1 MSGAAPELRSFV
13 ETCAICGEDDVWS
26 ESFYRNLSA
35 GVGEIYWHSTHAREC
50 RERAAAEW
58 H

>member
-1 MSGAAPELRSFV
+1 MSAPELRSFV

>member
-1 MSGAAPELRSFV
+1 MSAPELRSFV

-50 RERAAAEW
+50 RDRAAASW